1 MNLGRVGMMFWKRTA
16 RACLFFSIWAHFI
29 YLSAFAAQDV
39 SIPKKPTAPPTLIT
53 RIPTDSF
60 RCQRFFKYKGQKIAC
75 DSNIRSDGENLR
87 PFLENI
93 PQALAEL
100 ELYQKNRAELGKA
113 AYVGSLG
120 LFVAIA
126 GSLLSLQYRQD
137 GNPTN
142 TSISIRNISMIGGAG
157 IMIGSFISTISFI
170 KTNETHIGNAVNFYN
185 QAHPES
191 PIELQFNTGIQF

>member
-1 MNLGRVGMMFWKRTA
+1 MLWKRTA
-16 RACLFFSIWAHFI
+16 KACLFFSIWTHLNF
-29 YLSAFAAQDV
+29 LTAFAAQEV
-39 SIPKKPTAPPTLIT
+39 SPPKKPTSPPSLIT

-75 DSNIRSDGENLR
+75 DSNIRFDGENLR
-87 PFLENI
+87 PLLEDT

-100 ELYQKNRAELGKA
+100 ELYQKNRAELGNA
-113 AYVGSLG
+113 AYIGSLG

-126 GSLLSLQYRQD
+126 GSLLSLQYRQE

-142 TSISIRNISMIGGAG
+142 TSISIRNISMIGGSG
-157 IMIGSFISTISFI
+157 IIIGSFISTLSFI